1 MKKLFHVVIGLGTA
15 VFFLGGLLFVLGQT
29 LFLVLGKPEM
39 IIAIE
44 DRVDDVIF
52 PAIAIVGVLCYL
64 YSVIYPQ
71 KKKESAEQ
79 PA

>member
-1 MKKLFHVVIGLGTA
+1 MKKLFHIVIGLGTA
-15 VFFLGGLLFVLGQT
+15 VFFIGGLLFVLGQT
-29 LFLVLGKPEM
+29 LFLLLGKPEM

-64 YSVIYPQ
+64 YTILFPT
-71 KKKESAEQ
+71 KKETAEQ